1 MGYKEQMWAWG
12 LEGCYRGP
20 NKVRSTGPEV
30 EREICPQETWGD
42 RRRKGA
48 KALKTKKKILL
59 PTPRKSRGKAGSWDP
74 QRLTPGRRV
83 LKNQAEGGRL
93 WIEQLAYFLEHK
105 PAELMFCHELLCY
118 INRWY

>member
-30 EREICPQETWGD
+30 GREICPQETWGD

-74 QRLTPGRRV
+74 QRRLDPRETGAQKPGRRREAV
-83 LKNQAEGGRL
+83 DRAAGLFPR
-93 WIEQLAYFLEHK
+93 I
-105 PAELMFCHELLCY
+105 
-118 INRWY
+118 